1 MFSRFFNKKSS
12 KEKSKTNQDLQKIK
26 LVIVSFEDNCLTNS
40 GKILSQYLSSNTLL
54 SVAYY
59 DENLNKSFLDL
70 QSRNFFDLTDT
81 GNQILKKTNSDILIW
96 GYREDKKIRLNFQTK
111 NQYENKYLPFFSLL
125 NSLYL
130 PLEDFQQ
137 KKLTDSILNL
147 IFAAILAIYNKADY
161 LPVLQQTVAKINNS
175 APPKN
180 LNVDYMPY
188 ILNMLALCYLAS
200 TNYKLEKSDI
210 KIVSSILKNALAYQ
224 KKETKSVFEGLIYAN
239 LGQLY
244 HLASDLSVEN
254 KYTNC
259 QLAIDCYNLSQKYFY
274 RHTYPYDFAFTAY
287 RLSKLYFDNWKYTT
301 DIQSLRDAVFQLREA
316 LKVFSNIVYPKI
328 WAEIQ
333 NDLGLYLSMMA
344 VFSKNEEI
352 GMIAVDN
359 YKKYQTVYTMQ
370 SHPIQ
375 WAKAQEN
382 IANIFFEC
390 GKIYRSEQY
399 FEQAYKYYSDAEN
412 IYTEYNLTD
421 QINQI
426 RLSMLK
432 TDEYLMKISQY

>member
-1 MFSRFFNKKSS
+1 M
-12 KEKSKTNQDLQKIK
+12 
-26 LVIVSFEDNCLTNS
+26 
-40 GKILSQYLSSNTLL
+40 
-54 SVAYY
+54 
-59 DENLNKSFLDL
+59 
-70 QSRNFFDLTDT
+70 
-81 GNQILKKTNSDILIW
+81 
-96 GYREDKKIRLNFQTK
+96 
-111 NQYENKYLPFFSLL
+111 
-125 NSLYL
+125 
-130 PLEDFQQ
+130 
-137 KKLTDSILNL
+137 
-147 IFAAILAIYNKADY
+147 
-161 LPVLQQTVAKINNS
+161 
-175 APPKN
+175 
-180 LNVDYMPY
+180 
-188 ILNMLALCYLAS
+188 
-200 TNYKLEKSDI
+200 
-210 KIVSSILKNALAYQ
+210 
-224 KKETKSVFEGLIYAN
+224 
-239 LGQLY
+239 
-244 HLASDLSVEN
+244 ASDLSVEN